1 MIDIKKVIKGLE
13 CCGQEE
19 YDGCTKCPY
28 NEEDPIDFTGC
39 RDLHADAVE
48 LLKQL
53 QQLQAKE
60 GGKK

>member
-1 MIDIKKVIKGLE
+1 MIDIKKVIMGLE
-13 CCGQEE
+13 CCGQE
-19 YDGCTKCPY
+19 YDGCAKCPY
-28 NEEDPIDFTGC
+28 NEDPIDFTGC
-39 RDLHADAVE
+39 RALHDDAVE